1 MRNVAIL
8 KGENKKAAKYNA
20 LHETYQDSV
29 NKNIHTIPIL
39 KEKNKLSLEQLQMQL
54 TNQKIQ
60 NRNTIVMS
68 ILFVC
73 ILTGIAYRIWRKHN
87 QIKTHNTS
95 QQVVTNLYMT
105 QPIVLKFQGS
115 TADWYP
121 DTEDWQ
127 QLFDLLDQDK
137 LSFISRL
144 KAKYEKLSL
153 TELKICC
160 LIKIQIP
167 PAQIARLLEV
177 STNYIY
183 MVRTRLYE
191 KIHKQKGKAKDLDM
205 FILNL

>member
-1 MRNVAIL
+1 
-8 KGENKKAAKYNA
+8 
-20 LHETYQDSV
+20 
-29 NKNIHTIPIL
+29 
-39 KEKNKLSLEQLQMQL
+39 
-54 TNQKIQ
+54 
-60 NRNTIVMS
+60 
-68 ILFVC
+68 
-73 ILTGIAYRIWRKHN
+73 
-87 QIKTHNTS
+87 
-95 QQVVTNLYMT
+95 MT

-121 DTEDWQ
+121 DTKDWQ